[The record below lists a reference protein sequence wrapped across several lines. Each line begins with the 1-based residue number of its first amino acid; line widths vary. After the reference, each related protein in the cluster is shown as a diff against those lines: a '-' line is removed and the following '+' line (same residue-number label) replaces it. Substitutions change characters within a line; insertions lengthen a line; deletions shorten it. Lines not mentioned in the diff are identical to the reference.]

1 MTTIVSNIDLADE
14 DMVSA
19 MKLSAEGEALPR
31 VPPQEQDTVIMYK
44 DISSVSFCVPRRA
57 V

>member
-1 MTTIVSNIDLADE
+1 MIVSNIDLADE

-19 MKLSAEGEALPR
+19 MKLSAEGDALPR
-31 VPPQEQDTVIMYK
+31 VPPQEQDTVIMDK
-44 DISSVSFCVPRRA
+44 DIASVSFRVPRRA